1 MATEFAMP
9 KLGLTMEEG
18 KVVEWLFPEGATVD
32 AGAAAL
38 VVETD
43 KVETEVEAPAS
54 GRIHRIAEV
63 GGTYRCG
70 ERIALLLDDDESSE
84 SGTSDAINATADRNA
99 PRIFSSPNAR
109 RVAAALGVDL
119 STVPGTGP
127 NGRIVSDDVGR
138 GARHCPPPAGEAAQ
152 HSQPATAAALQLAN
166 MVGVDVDDVVPSSP
180 AGDGRVSRRD
190 VAEHVRQSLRSGNG
204 SRPPAP
210 LAAPAPFAAS
220 APLAQVP
227 TGVIPLRAM
236 RGTIAQRMVSSL
248 QQM

>member
-70 ERIALLLDDDESSE
+70 ERIALLLDDDESSDT
-84 SGTSDAINATADRNA
+84 GADQSEDTVGGRECSHDGNGR
-99 PRIFSSPNAR
+99 RILSSPNAR
-109 RVAAALGVDL
+109 RVAAGLGVDL
-119 STVPGTGP
+119 ST
-127 NGRIVSDDVGR
+127 
-138 GARHCPPPAGEAAQ
+138 
-152 HSQPATAAALQLAN
+152 
-166 MVGVDVDDVVPSSP
+166 
-180 AGDGRVSRRD
+180 
-190 VAEHVRQSLRSGNG
+190 
-204 SRPPAP
+204 
-210 LAAPAPFAAS
+210 
-220 APLAQVP
+220 
-227 TGVIPLRAM
+227 
-236 RGTIAQRMVSSL
+236 
-248 QQM
+248 

>member
-99 PRIFSSPNAR
+99 PRILSSPNAR

-127 NGRIVSDDVGR
+127 NGRIVSEDVEHA
-138 GARHCPPPAGEAAQ
+138 ARHRPPPAGHPPRHPPPPAGVPAPP
-152 HSQPATAAALQLAN
+152 SQPATAAALQLAN
-166 MVGVDVDDVVPSSP
+166 MVGVDVGEVVPSAS
-180 AGDGRVSRRD
+180 AGDGRVSRRGGGGPGRP
-190 VAEHVRQSLRSGNG
+190 APRSRDR
-204 SRPPAP
+204 RPPGG
-210 LAAPAPFAAS
+210 PA
-220 APLAQVP
+220 
-227 TGVIPLRAM
+227 
-236 RGTIAQRMVSSL
+236 
-248 QQM
+248 

>member
-70 ERIALLLDDDESSE
+70 QRIALLLDDDESSD
-84 SGTSDAINATADRNA
+84 GTDDGAAGGNGTADADGINEA
-99 PRIFSSPNAR
+99 KGGRILSSPNAR
-109 RVAAALGVDL
+109 RVAASLGV
-119 STVPGTGP
+119 
-127 NGRIVSDDVGR
+127 
-138 GARHCPPPAGEAAQ
+138 
-152 HSQPATAAALQLAN
+152 
-166 MVGVDVDDVVPSSP
+166 
-180 AGDGRVSRRD
+180 
-190 VAEHVRQSLRSGNG
+190 
-204 SRPPAP
+204 
-210 LAAPAPFAAS
+210 
-220 APLAQVP
+220 
-227 TGVIPLRAM
+227 
-236 RGTIAQRMVSSL
+236 
-248 QQM
+248 

>member
-70 ERIALLLDDDESSE
+70 ERIALLLDDEESSE
-84 SGTSDAINATADRNA
+84 TTGDGGTGDASGAAGRKGTAHADGG
-99 PRIFSSPNAR
+99 RILSSPNAR
-109 RVAAALGVDL
+109 RVAA
-119 STVPGTGP
+119 S
-127 NGRIVSDDVGR
+127 
-138 GARHCPPPAGEAAQ
+138 
-152 HSQPATAAALQLAN
+152 
-166 MVGVDVDDVVPSSP
+166 
-180 AGDGRVSRRD
+180 
-190 VAEHVRQSLRSGNG
+190 
-204 SRPPAP
+204 
-210 LAAPAPFAAS
+210 
-220 APLAQVP
+220 
-227 TGVIPLRAM
+227 
-236 RGTIAQRMVSSL
+236 
-248 QQM
+248 